1 MRDLTLYID
10 NLDSD
15 LFVAIIEQKKPA
27 NQFNGSAKMNQIL
40 LWEVPGYLDLCKDQY
55 RE

>member
-15 LFVAIIEQKKPA
+15 LYVAIIEQKKP
-27 NQFNGSAKMNQIL
+27 QIL
-40 LWEVPGYLDLCKDQY
+40 LWEVPGYLDLCEDQY

>member
-15 LFVAIIEQKKPA
+15 LYVAIIEQKKP
-27 NQFNGSAKMNQIL
+27 QIL
-40 LWEVPGYLDLCKDQY
+40 LWVWQVPGYLDLCEDQY
-55 RE
+55 IAQVD